1 MSFISLPFGSAIVAT
16 IVLAL
21 EIATVI
27 TITIAIHI
35 VTPSPHLGLNLHG
48 SPVRLNKAPP
58 TSHVNCVPSVSPTVV
73 HKLLRRLVLL
83 SLGDQKTID
92 TDVFSFDR
100 ATLQKPLMTIA
111 WRPA

>member
-21 EIATVI
+21 RIATLI

-35 VTPSPHLGLNLHG
+35 VTPGPHLGLNLHG

-58 TSHVNCVPSVSPTVV
+58 TGHVNCVPSVSPTVV

-83 SLGDQKTID
+83 RLGDQKTID
-92 TDVFSFDR
+92 TDVFSFDEN
-100 ATLQKPLMTIA
+100 TLQKPLMTMA